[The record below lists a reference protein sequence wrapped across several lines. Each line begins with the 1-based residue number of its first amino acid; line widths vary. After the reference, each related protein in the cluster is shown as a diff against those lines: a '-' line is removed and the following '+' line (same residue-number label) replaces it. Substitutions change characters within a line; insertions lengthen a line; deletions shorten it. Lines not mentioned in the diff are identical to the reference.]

1 MAKPR
6 PTVLLKL
13 RGTFH
18 VTRHG
23 RVRAGEPEAPGD
35 ILSIPPAWMTDD
47 QKAAWRHAVKHA
59 PLGVLRRIDH
69 AMLVAFIIA
78 EDRHRNAAIQQ
89 AKLDAGAPLPLLT
102 KGKSG
107 VAMASPYLR
116 IMNQAADVMIRTASE
131 MGFTPASRPRLAPG
145 AGARPNLP
153 ANDSPWTR
161 LKVLQGGKT
170 SA

>member
-1 MAKPR
+1 MAKPH
-6 PTVLLKL
+6 PTALLKL

-23 RVRAGEPEAPGD
+23 RARAGEPEAPGD
-35 ILSIPPAWMTDD
+35 ILSVPPVWMTDD
-47 QKAAWRHAVKHA
+47 QKAAWRYAVKHA

-78 EDRHRNAAIQQ
+78 QDRHRAAAIQQ
-89 AKLDAGAPLPLLT
+89 AKLDAGSSHPLLS
-102 KGKSG
+102 KGKNG
-107 VAMASPYLR
+107 VAMASPYIR

-145 AGARPNLP
+145 AGARPNP
-153 ANDSPWTR
+153 PVNDSPWNT